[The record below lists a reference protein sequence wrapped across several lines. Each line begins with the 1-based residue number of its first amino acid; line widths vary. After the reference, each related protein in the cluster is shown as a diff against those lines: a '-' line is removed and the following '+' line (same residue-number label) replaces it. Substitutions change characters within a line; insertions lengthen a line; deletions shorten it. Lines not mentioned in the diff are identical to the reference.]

1 MATHSRRRP
10 SVKVPKAQLAAYPDF
25 IHDKRFLRLY
35 AQLINRKINVALTRL
50 PIGKIVSGHYERY
63 GDRSVHISNLRSEY
77 VPVLERAIRGGCRP
91 RLEVYWTPLAPGG
104 GTYVCADDEIA
115 LAAYSRLNVAL
126 VPCSILK
133 PQKVHASEASI
144 WVEAR
149 GDLVALSKAVPPVRG
164 NYSSLVGVTV
174 PPFPDLVRLLIEACS
189 QTRANIITFHEDYD
203 SGVHYHQ
210 MLHALLL
217 RHERILDSISRMVAL
232 GRVEHASVLTRVAYE
247 AFLNFYV
254 DWLSPEFFGPRLQ
267 FLSAVRAAQ
276 RRGIE
281 TPDDS
286 LAVLANLVEFFE
298 NTSDKA
304 RVSPLGSSFH
314 TLIYPWLSL
323 VAHQS
328 YGFLQYEA
336 SDFRDADFLDPRSDV
351 GQLGRWLDIL
361 TAALLVRI
369 RNDIGI
375 ATEVSPT
382 ATSVGQ

>member
-1 MATHSRRRP
+1 
-10 SVKVPKAQLAAYPDF
+10 
-25 IHDKRFLRLY
+25 
-35 AQLINRKINVALTRL
+35 
-50 PIGKIVSGHYERY
+50 
-63 GDRSVHISNLRSEY
+63 
-77 VPVLERAIRGGCRP
+77 
-91 RLEVYWTPLAPGG
+91 
-104 GTYVCADDEIA
+104 
-115 LAAYSRLNVAL
+115 
-126 VPCSILK
+126 
-133 PQKVHASEASI
+133 
-144 WVEAR
+144 
-149 GDLVALSKAVPPVRG
+149 
-164 NYSSLVGVTV
+164 
-174 PPFPDLVRLLIEACS
+174 
-189 QTRANIITFHEDYD
+189 
-203 SGVHYHQ
+203 